1 MCFVIILTVGAPTLL
16 NASSRSK
23 FGYTATTGRTA
34 NYDLNCHTEM
44 LPMLSYRDL
53 TVMATPKQI
62 IIVMMTPA
70 QCHELCGQFEQQS
83 LVSSSSR
90 SGAAGTSPSLDA
102 LT

>member
-1 MCFVIILTVGAPTLL
+1 MCYVIILTVGAPTLL

-23 FGYTATTGRTA
+23 LCYTATTGRTA

-62 IIVMMTPA
+62 IMVIMTPA

-90 SGAAGTSPSLDA
+90 SGAAGA
-102 LT
+102 